1 MKGPGPRGSRAHVCM
16 CLFARLCAYMSD
28 FQPLPPCTP
37 VGTACTHEYTV
48 PSAVC
53 RLPPTPGWGVRP
65 MAQCPQ
71 GPSHHFCPPSCAP
84 GHTTD
89 LFPQPWAS
97 WGLQRLVDRCVASLS
112 GMGQVVAGE
121 SGCLRLFKGV
131 ACDCLLWSSS
141 QLWSRHLPGGGGS
154 SAGSAM
160 GSPGHG
166 PSTQQGYIPLTS
178 GQQVRQLCPPAVP
191 GPCPL

>member
-16 CLFARLCAYMSD
+16 CLYARLYAYMSD

-48 PSAVC
+48 PSAAYA
-53 RLPPTPGWGVRP
+53 RLGYATYGPVPSRPLTPLLTPFMCSWTHNRP
-65 MAQCPQ
+65 V
-71 GPSHHFCPPSCAP
+71 
-84 GHTTD
+84 
-89 LFPQPWAS
+89 PQPWAS
-97 WGLQRLVDRCVASLS
+97 CGLQRLVDRCVASLS
-112 GMGQVVAGE
+112 GMGQVGAGE

-154 SAGSAM
+154 SAGSDM

-178 GQQVRQLCPPAVP
+178 GQQVKQLCPPAVP

>member
-1 MKGPGPRGSRAHVCM
+1 
-16 CLFARLCAYMSD
+16 
-28 FQPLPPCTP
+28 
-37 VGTACTHEYTV
+37 
-48 PSAVC
+48 
-53 RLPPTPGWGVRP
+53 

-112 GMGQVVAGE
+112 GMGQVGAGE
-121 SGCLRLFKGV
+121 SGCLRLFNGV

-141 QLWSRHLPGGGGS
+141 QLWSRHLPGGGLCHGLPRTWPQHPAGLYPAHLR
-154 SAGSAM
+154 SAGEAAVPSC
-160 GSPGHG
+160 GSWALSSLNPHPPWGL
-166 PSTQQGYIPLTS
+166 STQS
-178 GQQVRQLCPPAVP
+178 HPPWWVCATTLHHILVP
-191 GPCPL
+191 GRRGCPGALRSSLPSAVVTCGCLHLHEK